1 MEESVLDSLISHY
14 EDININ
20 DVSSGRSRLCVRHIT
35 PEEAHSL
42 INASAALFSKESI
55 VVRISPPCV
64 IIGDIHG
71 SLLDLVRI
79 VQRCGRPSPH
89 NKYLFLGDIID
100 NGPLSLDTVVLLL
113 ALKVSFPESVFI
125 LRGDHEFPHVTP
137 KANTFESSILDAY
150 GSSDLVDRFFKLF
163 EALPLAAVVDD
174 TILCVHGGIGPHFTS
189 LLTLSQLQKP
199 VSYRDNKIFEDII
212 WSDPQTSQFEFTTN
226 RSRGCGSFFNSKA
239 VAKFMDANHISM
251 IVRGHELRKRGVEM
265 EFEGTVVTVFSS
277 SNYMGY
283 DNMCGVLY
291 IRSRS
296 EYEARRYEPLNCP
309 CHIDAVSDQGN
320 VRHIMKRKHEL
331 VKRTSSDYI
340 SSLKKR
346 SLLGQLA
353 MSPRKQRK
361 STYA

>member
-1 MEESVLDSLISHY
+1 MDESIPESLVSHY
-14 EDININ
+14 ESININ
-20 DVSSGRSRLCVRHIT
+20 DISSGRSRLCVRHIT
-35 PEEAHSL
+35 LDEAHSL
-42 INASAALFSKESI
+42 INSSAGIFSKESI
-55 VVRISPPCV
+55 VVRISSPCV

-71 SLLDLVRI
+71 SLLDLVRVI
-79 VQRCGRPSPH
+79 QRCGRPSPH

-113 ALKVSFPESVFI
+113 ALKLSYPESVYI
-125 LRGDHEFPHVTP
+125 LRGDHEFPGLTP

-163 EALPLAAVVDD
+163 ECLPLAAIVDD

-189 LLTLSQLQKP
+189 LATLSQLQKP
-199 VSYRDNKIFEDII
+199 VSYRDNKIFEDIL
-212 WSDPQTSQFEFTTN
+212 WSDPYSSQSEFTPN
-226 RSRGCGSFFNSKA
+226 RARGCGSFFNSKA
-239 VAKFMDANHISM
+239 VARFMDANHISM
-251 IVRGHELRKRGVEM
+251 LVRGHEPRKRGVEM

-283 DNMCGVLY
+283 GNMCGVLY

-309 CHIDAVSDQGN
+309 GHVDAVSQQGS
-320 VRHIMKRKHEL
+320 VRQIMKRKHEF

-340 SSLKKR
+340 SSLQKR

-353 MSPRKQRK
+353 WSPRKHRK
-361 STYA
+361 NTYA